1 LVSAKP
7 RVYSQRWMYG
17 SAVGYAAIITST
29 HSAFLVSP
37 TFQMLNFIEPPWWG
51 PVCPVVW
58 EGRSREAPPIPIPGR
73 KPPDS
78 SRELWSLKRPQC
90 RLIQTAVQLGPARV
104 IRFLSVRQRPNPA
117 FTPLTVDVS
126 ARRLALTR
134 LGCSASRAAHVVRRS
149 QSAYRGPKHL
159 GAGSFV

>member
-58 EGRSREAPPIPIPGR
+58 EGRSREAPL
-73 KPPDS
+73 
-78 SRELWSLKRPQC
+78 SRSLAES
-90 RLIQTAVQLGPARV
+90 RLTAAVNCGPLNDR
-104 IRFLSVRQRPNPA
+104 N
-117 FTPLTVDVS
+117 
-126 ARRLALTR
+126 
-134 LGCSASRAAHVVRRS
+134 VV
-149 QSAYRGPKHL
+149 
-159 GAGSFV
+159 